1 MLETLKA
8 VGRAIYA
15 RLSQDRGKLSENVDI
30 QIEESKDYFA
40 DRSWP
45 VDERLIFSDNDI
57 SASLFSDKERPGWLD
72 LLAAIRIGLVQLIL
86 VTEVPRLCRNL
97 ADAMEL
103 IALTKTTSFTT
114 VELTNGVRY
123 DLTTV
128 QGYHDFL
135 KAVLDASGESGKS
148 SVRLKRKK
156 RARAKEGYYN
166 GGSRPFGYRK
176 PEGGANGTLEVVDSE
191 AAIVRELVER
201 LLAGEMVMPLVAEL
215 NDRGVPTA
223 AGGRWWPTT
232 VMKLVTSPRIKGVRS
247 HLGTE
252 YPATWPAIVSPEEF
266 ERLQVVL
273 SDQMRQLN
281 TGRRYTKRSYLLTG
295 LVECGACGAGGKPCG
310 AKLYPGATKAQREEA
325 SKRRYRCFKIDPT
338 GQPHGCGK
346 VTRLA
351 DPVELAVSEAVLAR
365 YEGDDLAALVA
376 PDAPEE
382 LRELAA
388 SLGEDKQRL
397 DQASRDRYRRRDDPL
412 RLDEGQ
418 FLAIQAEINDAM
430 MAVQRRMA
438 RLEQGRALAA
448 IPVGMTLRQA
458 WDAADLGWR
467 RTILSL
473 VVVKVVLYPGLPGRR
488 VWPAVDSP
496 LRERAETLGGP
507 WCFDPSRIDIQWKL

>member
-1 MLETLKA
+1 VVETLKA
-8 VGRAIYA
+8 IGRAIYA

-30 QIEESKDYFA
+30 QIEEAREYFA
-40 DRSWP
+40 GQGWP

-57 SASLFSDKERPGWLD
+57 SASPFSDKERPGWLD
-72 LLAAIRIGLVQLIL
+72 LLAAIRAGLVQRVI

-97 ADAMEL
+97 PDAMEL
-103 IALTKTTSFTT
+103 IALTKETSFTT

-128 QGYHDFL
+128 HGYHDFL

-166 GGSRPFGYRK
+166 GGSRPYGYRK
-176 PEGGANGTLEVVDSE
+176 PEGGATGTLEVVEGE

-201 LLAGEMVMPLVAEL
+201 LLAGGMVMPLVAEL
-215 NDRGVPTA
+215 NDREVPTA

-273 SDQMRQLN
+273 SEQMRQLN
-281 TGRRYTKRSYLLTG
+281 TGRRYTKRTYLLTG
-295 LVECGACGAGGKPCG
+295 LVECGACGADGKPCG

-325 SKRRYRCFKIDPT
+325 PKRRYRCFKVDAT
-338 GQPHGCGK
+338 GQPYGCGK

-351 DPVELAVSEAVLAR
+351 DPVGLAVSEAVLAR
-365 YEGDDLAALVA
+365 YEGEDLAALVA

-382 LRELAA
+382 LHELAA
-388 SLGEDKQRL
+388 SLGEDKRRL
-397 DQASRDRYRRRDDPL
+397 EQASRDRYRRRGDPL
-412 RLDEGQ
+412 RLEEGQ
-418 FLAIQAEINDAM
+418 FLAIQAEIKDAM
-430 MAVQRRMA
+430 LAVQRRMA

-458 WDAADLGWR
+458 WDAADIGWR

-488 VWPAVDSP
+488 GWPADDSP
-496 LRERAETLGGP
+496 LLERAKALGGP
-507 WCFDPSRIDIQWKL
+507 WCFDPSKIDIQWKL

>member
-1 MLETLKA
+1 MVETLKA

-15 RLSQDRGKLSENVDI
+15 RLSQDRGRMSENVDI
-30 QIEESKDYFA
+30 QIADGQDYFA
-40 DRSWP
+40 DQGWLI
-45 VDERLIFSDNDI
+45 DERLIFSDNDI
-57 SASLFSDKERPGWLD
+57 SASIFSDKERPGWLD
-72 LLAAIRIGLVQLIL
+72 LLAAIRAGLVQLVV
-86 VTEVPRLCRNL
+86 VTEVARLCRNL

-103 IALTKTTSFTT
+103 IALTKETTFTT

-123 DLTTV
+123 NLTTV

-166 GGSRPFGYRK
+166 GGSRPYGYRK
-176 PEGGANGTLEVVDSE
+176 PEGGATGTLEVAESE
-191 AAIVRELVER
+191 AAIIRELVER

-215 NDRGVPTA
+215 NDRKVPTA

-252 YPATWPAIVSPEEF
+252 YPATWPAIISPEEF

-273 SDQMRQLN
+273 SDNMRQLN
-281 TGRRYTKRSYLLTG
+281 TGRRYTRRSYLLTG
-295 LVECGACGAGGKPCG
+295 LIECGALGADGKPCG
-310 AKLYPGATKAQREEA
+310 AKLHPGATKVQREEA
-325 SKRRYRCFKIDPT
+325 PRRRYRCFKFDST

-346 VTRLA
+346 VFRLA
-351 DPVELAVSEAVLAR
+351 DPVELAVSEAVLTA
-365 YEGDDLAALVA
+365 YEGEDLAALIA

-382 LRELAA
+382 LHELAA
-388 SLGEDKQRL
+388 TLGEDKKRL
-397 DQASRDRYRRRDDPL
+397 EQASRDRYRRRGDPL
-412 RLDEGQ
+412 RLEEGQ
-418 FLAIQAEINDAM
+418 FLAIQAEIKDAM
-430 MAVQRRMA
+430 SAVQRRMG

-448 IPVGMTLRQA
+448 IPPGMTLRQA

-473 VVVKVVLYPGLPGRR
+473 VVMKVILYPGFPGRR
-488 VWPAVDSP
+488 VWPAEDSP
-496 LRERAETLGGP
+496 LFERAKALGGP
-507 WCFDPSRIDIQWKL
+507 WCFDPSKVDIQWKL